1 MSTRVLSTATAKES
15 IAQVR
20 SIIDGGLTSQIT
32 QLKSR
37 GQTLSDPNVWDGRLA
52 QRFRGELW
60 PQTEQALQRMI
71 EALTQLQGQVD
82 QITTNIMDA
91 GN

>member
-1 MSTRVLSTATAKES
+1 MSTRVLSTATAKDS
-15 IAQVR
+15 ISQVR

-71 EALTQLQGQVD
+71 EALTQLQSQVD
-82 QITTNIMDA
+82 VITTNIMDA

>member
-20 SIIDGGLTSQIT
+20 SIIDGGLTTQIT